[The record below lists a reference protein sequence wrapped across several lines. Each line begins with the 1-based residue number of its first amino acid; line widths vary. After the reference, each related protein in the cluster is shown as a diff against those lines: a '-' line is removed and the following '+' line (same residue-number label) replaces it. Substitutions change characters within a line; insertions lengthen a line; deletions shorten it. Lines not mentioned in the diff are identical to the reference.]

1 MQPGSKSSR
10 QPVRPARRGAVAERV
25 KRLLLDGVPAEDIV
39 IATRSL
45 DEDGLDLPVTL
56 TEAGIDVCCETATRF
71 SQTAIGRALFAVLQ
85 SELQD
90 WEFGPLCAVL
100 RSNYFRPR
108 WPFAGI
114 ESVVETT
121 IRVLRRYQL
130 GSDRQHILK
139 RLAKLAE
146 APESP
151 RSNPTR
157 QEEIRIAARLLQTLS
172 DATRRLRSVKDLK
185 AWADSLMGLAGEL
198 GIEPRKKDRPTEDAS
213 ESHKLDNRDRH
224 VWDALCEVLREAAR
238 VRELLNDRRTISVAE
253 FARLLRDLFE
263 SQTIVESPTER
274 DRVRVVEAA
283 DVRNLDVPHLF
294 LMGLSEASFPRGRRD
309 DCFYSAAERRDFLR
323 KDRAGLEPPTPQQ
336 DEMLLFYSIVTRARQ
351 RLTLSY
357 PSVSASGQPL
367 FPSPYVTAIRDLFY
381 RPALVPAGQ
390 SDLDPVPSRNQVL
403 SMADLRLAAT
413 DELHFGRLGLFRAL
427 AAIPSGGAPARGI
440 LAAAEMDACR
450 FEQNGFTPFEGWLQ
464 HGPSIARL
472 AEKYSPDYQFSATQL
487 ERYATCPYRFLLSDV
502 LDLEPHDPVE
512 PEIDPRKRGLAL
524 HQVLADLHRSPK
536 GQPLSQPDR
545 TALIAALRE
554 LVAGQFAVASEI
566 PAYERAL
573 QAAELE
579 FAERFADLYC
589 QQCEDYRAAIG
600 DGWEEPPSPRFV
612 ELAFGNVPGAG
623 ESTPEPAA
631 LPCVTFGPD
640 DSPVRVRGRID
651 RIDVGRRGGK
661 QVFTVIDYK
670 TRWAPRYQ
678 LADIELGLALQL
690 AIYASAARRS
700 GVLDPEA
707 SVFQMAYWTL
717 TLSGCVVGLRGKSK
731 SLDMLNPEVAGEIE
745 RALHEVLPKI
755 AERLRRTVS
764 RDQRQPRVR
773 QMVPIQHRLPRGAG
787 SQSRSRASETVEP
800 VTAMTARRTSTAGK
814 RAGAAKFAPH
824 SRSLFA
830 EQLALSGD
838 SLLTDE
844 QRSAIYNQD
853 VSIGLSAG
861 AGCGKTH
868 VLTRRF
874 LTHLEP
880 SGNGHTSAA
889 APLARVVAI
898 TFTDRAARE
907 MRDRI
912 REECAKKL
920 RDCEEGEIS
929 HWLTV
934 VRGLDAARISTIHAF
949 CSGLLR
955 RHAVAAGIDP
965 QFRPLEMDVGEALLR
980 QSVARTVKRLLEAGD
995 PNCFRLLSE
1004 FGLEPLRRALRKLV
1018 LGRAVADTHRFQ
1030 NHTASQFAEEWR
1042 DYLDHV
1048 FLPRAAHDLGESD
1061 VTAQI
1066 LRLLKD
1072 NVPSNPTMQ
1081 DRRRKLL
1088 SGLTALRDTRT
1099 PDVQQVFELREAA
1112 KVQGGGGKSAWAD
1125 EETYEAV
1132 KKSLERFRDKVDGLK
1147 EFVTFEPRDIE
1158 QAAQVSAALVSVVE
1172 AAVADF
1178 SAAKVEAGVLDF
1190 DDLLVKTRDLL
1201 RNSPDVH
1208 REAAASI
1215 DALLVDE
1222 YQDTDRIQS
1231 EIVEALVGDG
1241 LLSGKLFFVGDSK
1254 QSIYRFRGAE
1264 PSVFDATR
1272 ERLPAGGRLPLTHNF
1287 RSQPEILSFVNSLFR
1302 PVMEGYEA
1310 LVPHRTQLSPRP
1322 SVEFLFAFPG
1332 PDEAAQSDP
1341 NSLEEHRRREA
1352 EWIARRILTLLSDP
1366 TPRIS
1371 ERDPESH
1378 VEHLRR
1384 VKAGDIAVLF
1394 RAMSDAAIYEDV
1406 FRRRGV
1412 DYYLVGG
1419 RAFFAQ
1425 QEVYDL
1431 VNLCTFLNDP
1441 ADSIA
1446 LVGVLRSP
1454 FFSLSDDTIVAMT
1467 QVGKLSPREALRQS
1481 PPSGISETQCEQV
1494 RLAARVIDE
1503 LLERKDRVPL
1513 ADLLELALER
1523 TAYDASLLCEFLG
1536 RRKSPISAN

>member
-1 MQPGSKSSR
+1 LLDTSLGVCFAPNVLTFDAFAERLLQTTGPGITPLSRVAQRMIVRTIIDEALAAQSLPYFAPIAETSGFLDLVLGLIAELKRDETEPEDFAIACRNRNSPRDTELLALYRRYQERLTDLALYDAEGRFWAARLELAGGRRGAFDPLTLLVADGFADFTQPQYEILEHLSGYAQRVLISLPLE
-10 QPVRPARRGAVAERV
+10 QPVRRTDLFAKSNKALEEIRRRCTVDALAVAPDSLQSVELPAALRHLSKHLFDNPRTLPQLSDATGIEIIAAAGPTGEARAVAERV

-45 DEDGLDLPVTL
+45 DEDGLDLPGTL
-56 TEAGIDVCCETATRF
+56 AEAGIDVCCETATRF

-139 RLAKLAE
+139 RLAKLAD

-157 QEEIRIAARLLQTLS
+157 QDEIRIAARLLQTLS

-238 VRELLNDRRTISVAE
+238 VRELLNDRRTISLAE

-403 SMADLRLAAT
+403 STADLRLAAT
-413 DELHFGRLGLFRAL
+413 DELHFGRPGLFRAL

-440 LAAAEMDACR
+440 LAAADMDACR

-472 AEKYSPDYQFSATQL
+472 AERYSPDYQFSATQL

-536 GQPLSQPDR
+536 GQPPSQPDR

-678 LADIELGLALQL
+678 LADIELGLSLQL

-745 RALHEVLPKI
+745 NTLHEVLPKI
-755 AERLRRTVS
+755 AERLR
-764 RDQRQPRVR
+764 
-773 QMVPIQHRLPRGAG
+773 AG
-787 SQSRSRASETVEP
+787 QFP
-800 VTAMTARRTSTAGK
+800 VTNANLECGKWCPYSTVCRVGQV
-814 RAGAAKFAPH
+814 
-824 SRSLFA
+824 RSL
-830 EQLALSGD
+830 EVERQKLW
-838 SLLTDE
+838 SL
-844 QRSAIYNQD
+844 
-853 VSIGLSAG
+853 
-861 AGCGKTH
+861 
-868 VLTRRF
+868 
-874 LTHLEP
+874 
-880 SGNGHTSAA
+880 
-889 APLARVVAI
+889 
-898 TFTDRAARE
+898 
-907 MRDRI
+907 
-912 REECAKKL
+912 
-920 RDCEEGEIS
+920 
-929 HWLTV
+929 
-934 VRGLDAARISTIHAF
+934 
-949 CSGLLR
+949 
-955 RHAVAAGIDP
+955 
-965 QFRPLEMDVGEALLR
+965 
-980 QSVARTVKRLLEAGD
+980 
-995 PNCFRLLSE
+995 
-1004 FGLEPLRRALRKLV
+1004 
-1018 LGRAVADTHRFQ
+1018 
-1030 NHTASQFAEEWR
+1030 
-1042 DYLDHV
+1042 
-1048 FLPRAAHDLGESD
+1048 
-1061 VTAQI
+1061 
-1066 LRLLKD
+1066 
-1072 NVPSNPTMQ
+1072 
-1081 DRRRKLL
+1081 
-1088 SGLTALRDTRT
+1088 
-1099 PDVQQVFELREAA
+1099 
-1112 KVQGGGGKSAWAD
+1112 
-1125 EETYEAV
+1125 
-1132 KKSLERFRDKVDGLK
+1132 
-1147 EFVTFEPRDIE
+1147 
-1158 QAAQVSAALVSVVE
+1158 
-1172 AAVADF
+1172 
-1178 SAAKVEAGVLDF
+1178 
-1190 DDLLVKTRDLL
+1190 
-1201 RNSPDVH
+1201 
-1208 REAAASI
+1208 
-1215 DALLVDE
+1215 
-1222 YQDTDRIQS
+1222 
-1231 EIVEALVGDG
+1231 
-1241 LLSGKLFFVGDSK
+1241 
-1254 QSIYRFRGAE
+1254 
-1264 PSVFDATR
+1264 
-1272 ERLPAGGRLPLTHNF
+1272 
-1287 RSQPEILSFVNSLFR
+1287 SQP
-1302 PVMEGYEA
+1302 
-1310 LVPHRTQLSPRP
+1310 
-1322 SVEFLFAFPG
+1322 
-1332 PDEAAQSDP
+1332 
-1341 NSLEEHRRREA
+1341 
-1352 EWIARRILTLLSDP
+1352 
-1366 TPRIS
+1366 
-1371 ERDPESH
+1371 
-1378 VEHLRR
+1378 
-1384 VKAGDIAVLF
+1384 
-1394 RAMSDAAIYEDV
+1394 
-1406 FRRRGV
+1406 
-1412 DYYLVGG
+1412 
-1419 RAFFAQ
+1419 
-1425 QEVYDL
+1425 
-1431 VNLCTFLNDP
+1431 
-1441 ADSIA
+1441 
-1446 LVGVLRSP
+1446 
-1454 FFSLSDDTIVAMT
+1454 
-1467 QVGKLSPREALRQS
+1467 
-1481 PPSGISETQCEQV
+1481 
-1494 RLAARVIDE
+1494 
-1503 LLERKDRVPL
+1503 
-1513 ADLLELALER
+1513 
-1523 TAYDASLLCEFLG
+1523 
-1536 RRKSPISAN
+1536 

>member
-1 MQPGSKSSR
+1 MKGRVEVLSGPAGSGKTSRLLGVFRDELRRLHANGTPGRAVWLTPTARSRREIRRSLLDTSLGVCFAPNVLTFDAFAERLLQTTGPGITPLSRVAQRMIVRTIIDEALAAQSLPYFAPIAETSGFLDLVLGLIAELKRDETEPEDFAIACRNRNSPRDTELLALYRRYQERLTDLALYDAEGRFWAARLELAGGRRGAFDPLTLLVADGFADFTQPQYEILEHLAGYAERVVVSLPLE
-10 QPVRPARRGAVAERV
+10 QPVRRTDLFAKSNKALEEIRRRCTVDALAVAPDSLQSVELPAALRHLSKHLFDNPRTLPQLSDATGIEIIAAAGPTGEARAVAERV

-45 DEDGLDLPVTL
+45 DEDGLDLPGTL
-56 TEAGIDVCCETATRF
+56 AEAGIDVCCETATRF

-336 DEMLLFYSIVTRARQ
+336 DEMLLFYSIVTRARR

-367 FPSPYVTAIRDLFY
+367 FPGPYVTAIRDLFY

-413 DELHFGRLGLFRAL
+413 DELHFGRPGLFRAL

-440 LAAAEMDACR
+440 LAAADMDACR

-464 HGPSIARL
+464 HGPNIARL
-472 AEKYSPDYQFSATQL
+472 AERYSPDYQFSATQL

-524 HQVLADLHRSPK
+524 HQVLADLHRAPK
-536 GQPLSQPDR
+536 GQPPSQPDR

-554 LVAGQFAVASEI
+554 LVVGQFAVASGI

-755 AERLRRTVS
+755 AERLR
-764 RDQRQPRVR
+764 
-773 QMVPIQHRLPRGAG
+773 AG
-787 SQSRSRASETVEP
+787 QFP
-800 VTAMTARRTSTAGK
+800 VTNANLECGKWCPYSTVCRVGQV
-814 RAGAAKFAPH
+814 
-824 SRSLFA
+824 RSL
-830 EQLALSGD
+830 EVERQKLW
-838 SLLTDE
+838 SL
-844 QRSAIYNQD
+844 
-853 VSIGLSAG
+853 
-861 AGCGKTH
+861 
-868 VLTRRF
+868 
-874 LTHLEP
+874 
-880 SGNGHTSAA
+880 
-889 APLARVVAI
+889 
-898 TFTDRAARE
+898 
-907 MRDRI
+907 
-912 REECAKKL
+912 
-920 RDCEEGEIS
+920 
-929 HWLTV
+929 
-934 VRGLDAARISTIHAF
+934 
-949 CSGLLR
+949 
-955 RHAVAAGIDP
+955 
-965 QFRPLEMDVGEALLR
+965 
-980 QSVARTVKRLLEAGD
+980 
-995 PNCFRLLSE
+995 
-1004 FGLEPLRRALRKLV
+1004 
-1018 LGRAVADTHRFQ
+1018 
-1030 NHTASQFAEEWR
+1030 
-1042 DYLDHV
+1042 
-1048 FLPRAAHDLGESD
+1048 
-1061 VTAQI
+1061 
-1066 LRLLKD
+1066 
-1072 NVPSNPTMQ
+1072 
-1081 DRRRKLL
+1081 
-1088 SGLTALRDTRT
+1088 
-1099 PDVQQVFELREAA
+1099 
-1112 KVQGGGGKSAWAD
+1112 
-1125 EETYEAV
+1125 
-1132 KKSLERFRDKVDGLK
+1132 
-1147 EFVTFEPRDIE
+1147 
-1158 QAAQVSAALVSVVE
+1158 
-1172 AAVADF
+1172 
-1178 SAAKVEAGVLDF
+1178 
-1190 DDLLVKTRDLL
+1190 
-1201 RNSPDVH
+1201 
-1208 REAAASI
+1208 
-1215 DALLVDE
+1215 
-1222 YQDTDRIQS
+1222 
-1231 EIVEALVGDG
+1231 
-1241 LLSGKLFFVGDSK
+1241 
-1254 QSIYRFRGAE
+1254 
-1264 PSVFDATR
+1264 
-1272 ERLPAGGRLPLTHNF
+1272 
-1287 RSQPEILSFVNSLFR
+1287 SQP
-1302 PVMEGYEA
+1302 
-1310 LVPHRTQLSPRP
+1310 
-1322 SVEFLFAFPG
+1322 
-1332 PDEAAQSDP
+1332 
-1341 NSLEEHRRREA
+1341 
-1352 EWIARRILTLLSDP
+1352 
-1366 TPRIS
+1366 
-1371 ERDPESH
+1371 
-1378 VEHLRR
+1378 
-1384 VKAGDIAVLF
+1384 
-1394 RAMSDAAIYEDV
+1394 
-1406 FRRRGV
+1406 
-1412 DYYLVGG
+1412 
-1419 RAFFAQ
+1419 
-1425 QEVYDL
+1425 
-1431 VNLCTFLNDP
+1431 
-1441 ADSIA
+1441 
-1446 LVGVLRSP
+1446 
-1454 FFSLSDDTIVAMT
+1454 
-1467 QVGKLSPREALRQS
+1467 
-1481 PPSGISETQCEQV
+1481 
-1494 RLAARVIDE
+1494 
-1503 LLERKDRVPL
+1503 
-1513 ADLLELALER
+1513 
-1523 TAYDASLLCEFLG
+1523 
-1536 RRKSPISAN
+1536 